1 MSEELIHKP
10 PLLFSDGDNFTSWSN
25 WLENTEK
32 SLRDLAYRKYNQK
45 LKNEDFTY
53 WKTFYKD
60 SIKAYQVGV
69 LFYDFRPYSKEHNF
83 GNRIGIL
90 FQCMIAGNE
99 SRIDMTVS
107 KEITLKEVEEM
118 AEKFY
123 DSMCQFM

>member
-1 MSEELIHKP
+1 MSKKLIHKP
-10 PLLFSDGDNFTSWSN
+10 PLLFSNGDNFISWSN
-25 WLENTEK
+25 WLEHTEK

-45 LKNEDFTY
+45 LKNEDFAY

-83 GNRIGIL
+83 GDRIGVQY
-90 FQCMIAGNE
+90 QCIIAGE
-99 SRIDMTVS
+99 SRIDMMIYQD
-107 KEITLKEVEEM
+107 ITLAEAEEM

-123 DSMCQFM
+123 DSMSQFM